1 MNWQL
6 FNVIFL
12 GLAFMLLFTA
22 FQTASMSAKFITDS
36 LKRDLNM
43 TTNLT
48 QSEIDESIGD
58 GYISI
63 SVVYAVFA
71 LSNFF
76 SSAIVKLFGHK
87 AAMFVS
93 ALAYLLYIVM
103 YLYPTPL
110 FMYTSSAILGIGAAV
125 IWTAQGN
132 FLHLQSSD
140 EDSMSKNTGIFWC
153 MFQCSLLIGT
163 LYIYFAWEGVS
174 YVDTHMKNLLFTG
187 LSILAGIGTGMF
199 LLLKAPFCGAAEAA
213 DAPKKDKDGNETG
226 VELIEPVKTTD
237 DDVDASGESAIEMI
251 VNSIIESFKL
261 LATRKMILLAPLFIY
276 SGFSLSFFSGIYVTS
291 IGNTNQMPEHTRMLG
306 LVGAFIGL
314 GQVFGG
320 GIFVFGSKL
329 VEKVSRIM
337 LLNGALLLH
346 LISFAIVIMNIPAN
360 ANIEATDGVGVFV
373 EVPNRT
379 LALAVAVMLGLG
391 DAAINNVIYSTV
403 STAWKDESASAFALM
418 KCLQSSA
425 AAISFGIAALISLWW
440 HISILV
446 VIGTLTCVT
455 FISLRRSMV
464 QTPY

>member
-36 LKRDLNM
+36 IKRDLNM

-48 QSEIDESIGD
+48 QGEIDESIGD

-103 YLYPTPL
+103 YLNPTPL

-132 FLHLQSSD
+132 FLHLQSTD

-163 LYIYFAWEGVS
+163 LYIYFAWEGVK

-187 LSILAGIGTGMF
+187 LSILAGIGTGIF

-213 DAPKKDKDGNETG
+213 TAENEKDNETD
-226 VELIEPVKTTD
+226 VELIEPVKTKAD
-237 DDVDASGESAIEMI
+237 DNSENESAIEMI
-251 VNSIIESFKL
+251 VNSIVESFKL
-261 LATRKMILLAPLFIY
+261 LATRKMLLLAPLFVY

-291 IGNTNQMPEHTRMLG
+291 VGNTNQMPEHTRMLG

-337 LLNGALLLH
+337 LLNGALFLH
-346 LISFAIVIMNIPAN
+346 LISFAIVIMNIPAD
-360 ANIEATDGVGVFV
+360 ANIEATDNVGVFF

-446 VIGTLTCVT
+446 VIGTVTCVT
-455 FISLRRSMV
+455 FISLRRSLV
-464 QTPY
+464 QAPI